1 MRLPSLRAC
10 LTLCVFGLVGTLSS
24 SAFAQAKPGA
34 TVYEHSG
41 IDIYAGYGV
50 FQPLN
55 SYVNG
60 FQYHEINS
68 PNVTGSLAYY
78 IRDQYGLQVEGSY
91 FQGNN
96 NINNEYGT
104 CPPALCNQRIYTAQA
119 GPIFRFAV
127 GPFMPF
133 VHALGGGARFNGPA
147 SQPLTWGPGAT
158 LGAGFD
164 YVLPFWNRHLAVR
177 PMQIDY
183 QYAHVNYGAAPAITP
198 ATTGGTAN
206 INAVKLSAGL
216 VFHLRE
222 ASEKVVPLIYGCSAQ
237 PLEVYAGEPVTVVG
251 SIVGLKGKT
260 IPQYSWAAKGGTL
273 TSNGNTATVDTTG
286 LEPGQYEVVG
296 RISTGLKPGQQSYC
310 SAPFT
315 VKGYNPPTITCTGS
329 ATTAQ
334 AGDNLD
340 VEATGRS
347 EQNLPLTYSFT
358 TSAGQ
363 LAIHDNKASVSTAG
377 LPPGNIT
384 VDCMVKDSKNKTAH
398 ASVVFVITPPPPP
411 PPNPVQELCSL
422 HFARDQR
429 RPARVD
435 NEAKGCLD
443 TIALAMNREATA
455 KLVLVGDSRPDEK
468 PEIAAERAI
477 NTRLYLTNEK
487 ALDPARISVRV
498 GETSGPV
505 VKSYLVP
512 AGAKFDVKNT
522 QRFDEKRIP
531 HNGEAYGTH
540 HKDVSY
546 KDAPRKRGHRKGA
559 EKK

>member
-1 MRLPSLRAC
+1 MRLTSLRAH
-10 LTLCVFGLVGTLSS
+10 LALVILALCGILATC
-24 SAFAQAKPGA
+24 AFAQAKPGA
-34 TVYEHSG
+34 TFHDHSG
-41 IDIYAGYGV
+41 IDIYAGYGM
-50 FQPLN
+50 FQPLD
-55 SYVNG
+55 SSVNG
-60 FQYHEINS
+60 YQYHEIDN
-68 PNVTGSLAYY
+68 PNVTASVAYY
-78 IRDQYGLQVEGSY
+78 FKDKFGAQVEGSY

-96 NINNEYGT
+96 NVNGEYGT
-104 CPPALCNQRIYTAQA
+104 CPPQLCNQRIYTAQA
-119 GPIFRFAV
+119 GPIVRFPV

-133 VHALGGGARFNGPA
+133 VHALGGGTRINGP
-147 SQPLTWGPGAT
+147 SQQPLKWGPGAT
-158 LGAGFD
+158 VGAGFD
-164 YVLPFWNRHLAVR
+164 YVLPFWNHHLALR

-183 QYAHVNYGAAPAITP
+183 EYAHVNYGAAPAITP

-206 INAVKLSAGL
+206 INAAKLSAGL

-222 ASEKVVPLIYGCSAQ
+222 ASETVVPLIYGCSAQ
-237 PLEVYAGEPVTVVG
+237 PLEVYAGEPVTIVG
-251 SIVGLKGKT
+251 SIVGLKGHQT
-260 IPQYSWAAKGGTL
+260 PAYSWAAKGGTL

-296 RISTGLKPGQQSYC
+296 RISTGPRPGQQSYC

-334 AGDNLD
+334 AGDNLE

-347 EQNLPLTYSFT
+347 EQNLPLTYTFT

-363 LAIHDNKASVSTAG
+363 LAVHDNKASVSTAG

-384 VDCMVKDSKNKTAH
+384 VDCMVRDDKGKTAT

-411 PPNPVQELCSL
+411 PANPVQQLCSL
-422 HFARDQR
+422 RFERDQR

-443 TIALAMNREATA
+443 TIALAMNRDATA
-455 KLVLVGDSRPDEK
+455 KLVLVGDSSPDEK
-468 PEIAAERAI
+468 PEIAAERSI

-487 ALDPARISVRV
+487 AIDPARISVRV
-498 GETSGPV
+498 GETSGPM

-512 AGAKFDVKNT
+512 AGAKFDVPNT
-522 QRFDEKRIP
+522 QRFDERRIP
-531 HNGEAYGTH
+531 HSGQPYGTA
-540 HKDVSY
+540 HK
-546 KDAPRKRGHRKGA
+546 KTHRK
-559 EKK
+559 EKAASEK